1 MSDRLR
7 QTNKLRKLEQHYA
20 WCYGILGCYGWG
32 IYSNTWT
39 ANSHTIPDSLC
50 LNRIYSQQ
58 ALSLQQCFI
67 WWKFV
72 RIISFDETW
81 CYLTHSTR
89 EFTSNAH
96 FITAPNWAAHRSNYK
111 VTFSKSATG
120 SASLILHAVFAFII
134 LHRHG
139 SLNTYAKLEHCR
151 VLLKRREKKTDR
163 KVSTMYRNE
172 MKNDTEPKW
181 WLRLN

>member
-1 MSDRLR
+1 MP
-7 QTNKLRKLEQHYA
+7 Y
-20 WCYGILGCYGWG
+20 
-32 IYSNTWT
+32 
-39 ANSHTIPDSLC
+39 HTIPDSLC

-89 EFTSNAH
+89 EFTSKAH

-151 VLLKRREKKTDR
+151 VSLKRREKKKTER
-163 KVSTMYRNE
+163 RVQCTETKWKMTPNQ
-172 MKNDTEPKW
+172 NDDCD
-181 WLRLN
+181 